1 MICLS
6 NPFFRNTPISKIT
19 AKRRLITVG
28 FILMKVVSP
37 VKTVIPPNIVIS
49 IAEMRGI
56 IAIFLLTK
64 KLAKEV
70 IIVQQII
77 VIVAILSP

>member
-1 MICLS
+1 
-6 NPFFRNTPISKIT
+6 
-19 AKRRLITVG
+19 
-28 FILMKVVSP
+28 
-37 VKTVIPPNIVIS
+37 
-49 IAEMRGI
+49 MRGI